1 MRVKSWPLWIV
12 SNTLFTLTRMSTAVA
27 RSIPVACHSFSR
39 QLRVS
44 LLYSRPLLI
53 EFRWTLVALA
63 ALIVFGALLHRITP
77 QDQFNGKPP
86 SIGFALYAG
95 WMALLAQ
102 PQYPPPQPVYLMLL
116 YGIYP
121 LFGAV
126 VIGEGV
132 IRLAQ
137 LMTSRRRGEK
147 EWMMVSASTY
157 RDHVILCGLG
167 HLGVRVLDQLV
178 TARVDVVVLEKS
190 RSNPFLD
197 HAKSLGVPVLI
208 NDMKEDQALLDAGLV
223 YATAI
228 VSCSN
233 DDMANLE
240 VAIDARRM
248 NPKIRVVLRMFD
260 QTVAS
265 KIADALTVDAA
276 FSSSALAAPIIAAM
290 SMNSNVL
297 STMTIAGVPH
307 VVAEITLQPRSAIA
321 SLTID
326 AFESTH
332 SAKVLARTPINR
344 ETQTQPASKSPLAGG
359 DTLIICCAAAQLPKI
374 AAVAGKTE

>member
-1 MRVKSWPLWIV
+1 MPSDPSRPMPVV
-12 SNTLFTLTRMSTAVA
+12 RHTLGRHV
-27 RSIPVACHSFSR
+27 
-39 QLRVS
+39 RVS
-44 LLYSRPLLI
+44 LLYTRTLLG
-53 EFRWTLVALA
+53 EFRWTLITLA
-63 ALIVFGALLHRITP
+63 ALIVVGALLHRLTP
-77 QDQFNGKPP
+77 PDRASGERP
-86 SIGFALYAG
+86 SFGFALYAG

-102 PQYPPPQPVYLMLL
+102 PQYPPPQPAHLMLL
-116 YGIYP
+116 YSIYP

-147 EWMMVSASTY
+147 EWMMVSASTC

-167 HLGVRVLDQLV
+167 HLGIRVLEQLV
-178 TARVDVVVLEKS
+178 AAGVDVVVLEKA
-190 RSNPFLD
+190 RNNPFLD
-197 HAKSLGVPVLI
+197 RAKSIGVPVLLS
-208 NDMKEDQALLDAGLV
+208 DMKEDQALLDAGLL
-223 YATAI
+223 YASTI

-260 QTVAS
+260 QAVAS

-290 SMNSNVL
+290 SMKSNVL
-297 STMTIAGVPH
+297 GTLSIAGIPH
-307 VVAEITLQPRSAIA
+307 LTAE
-321 SLTID
+321 LTIEPLSVLAQKTVGD
-326 AFESTH
+326 VEVSFTAR
-332 SAKVLARTPINR
+332 VLARTPA
-344 ETQTQPASKSPLAGG
+344 TGAAQTNPTLTTPLLVG
-359 DTLIICCAAAQLPKI
+359 DKLVVYCAASQLSTI
-374 AAVAGKTE
+374 AAAAASGSSQRV

>member
-1 MRVKSWPLWIV
+1 
-12 SNTLFTLTRMSTAVA
+12 MSIDLSRTHLVV
-27 RSIPVACHSFSR
+27 RHSRRR

-44 LLYSRPLLI
+44 LLYTRTLLG
-53 EFRWTLVALA
+53 EFRWTLIALA
-63 ALIVFGALLHRITP
+63 ALIVLGALLHRLTP
-77 QDQFNGKPP
+77 QDPSNGRPP
-86 SIGFALYAG
+86 SFGYALYAG

-102 PQYPPPQPVYLMLL
+102 PQYPPPQPAHLMLL
-116 YGIYP
+116 YSIYP

-167 HLGVRVLDQLV
+167 HLGVRVLEQLV
-178 TARVDVVVLEKS
+178 AAGVDVVVLEKS
-190 RSNPFLD
+190 RNNPFLD
-197 HAKSLGVPVLI
+197 HAKSMDVPVLLS
-208 NDMKEDQALLDAGLV
+208 DMKEDQALLDAGLL
-223 YATAI
+223 YATTI

-260 QTVAS
+260 QAVAS
-265 KIADALTVDAA
+265 KIADVLTVDAA

-290 SMNSNVL
+290 SMKSKVL
-297 STMTIAGVPH
+297 STITVAGVQYVTAQLILEP
-307 VVAEITLQPRSAIA
+307 ESALA
-321 SLTID
+321 QKTVGDLET
-326 AFESTH
+326 AYG
-332 SAKVLARTPINR
+332 ACVLAQTPKGGQVQHNP
-344 ETQTQPASKSPLAGG
+344 PAPTVLTAG
-359 DTLIICCAAAQLPKI
+359 DVMTVYCAASQLSTL
-374 AAVAGKTE
+374 AAGAGPMPRL